1 MLRLSLLLL
10 VATLWPTALRA
21 HEVPARVAVQAF
33 VRPEARVVRVLV
45 RAPLEA
51 MRDIEFPT
59 RQALFLDLVRAD
71 STLRDAAQL
80 WIADAITMQ
89 WRGAALPAGRIV
101 AVRASLPS
109 DHAFDQYDTALQT
122 VQGAPLD
129 AAVEIPVAQAM
140 LDVLL
145 EYPVSAMP
153 TGAELSIDARLA
165 RLGQRTSTV
174 LKFVPVSGVERDYVF
189 EGDPGLVPLDPR
201 WWHAAGRFVR
211 MGARH
216 LLDGMDHLLFLLCL
230 VIPVRRMRPL
240 VAIVTAFTV
249 AHSLTLGLSALGYA
263 PDALWFPPLV
273 EVLIAGSIVFM
284 AVENMLDRP
293 VERRWMMAFGFGLIH
308 GFGFSYALQ
317 ESLQFAGSHLLTAL
331 AAFNLGIELAQLAV
345 LAVMVPVL
353 SWLLTRVV
361 PGRAGAIIGS
371 AFITHTAWHWM
382 TDRIDVLRA
391 YRFTWPDTP
400 LATMLVH
407 VVLAFTVIGAVAWV
421 LSRLMSRFLT
431 ARPSPALLVL
441 GVLSGG
447 LVVSG
452 AVAPT
457 AVAAQ
462 AGRSTLSGVYTADQA
477 KKGRE
482 VFTGFCAG
490 CHTVASH
497 SGPAFAARWAGHP
510 LSEFFDYIMRLMPK
524 SAPGTLTEDEYVWVT
539 AYVLK
544 LNGMPPSPRELSAE
558 PQLLRSIRIELAAG
572 ADREEVAAERR
583 VTSYHHR
590 VAAAPRPDGRI
601 PAGRMEKP

>member
-51 MRDIEFPT
+51 MRDVEFPT
-59 RQALFLDLVRAD
+59 RQTHFLDLGRAD

-109 DHAFDQYDTALQT
+109 DHAFDQYDVALRT
-122 VQGAPLD
+122 VLGAPLD
-129 AAVEIPVAQAM
+129 PTLEIPVAQVM
-140 LDVLL
+140 VDVLL
-145 EYPVSAMP
+145 EYPVTALP
-153 TGAELSIDARLA
+153 TGAELSIDARMA

-174 LKFVPVSGVERDYVF
+174 LKFVPAVGVERDYVF
-189 EGDPGLVPLDPR
+189 DGDPGLVPLDPR

-216 LLDGMDHLLFLLCL
+216 LLDGVDHLLFLLCL

-273 EVLIAGSIVFM
+273 EVLIAGSIVLM
-284 AVENMLDRP
+284 AVENMLNRP
-293 VERRWMMAFGFGLIH
+293 VERRWMMAFAFGLIH

-331 AAFNLGIELAQLAV
+331 AAFNVGIELAQLAV

-361 PGRAGAIIGS
+361 PERAGAMILS

-382 TDRIDVLRA
+382 AARFEVLRA
-391 YRFTWPDTP
+391 YRFAWPDTP
-400 LATMLVH
+400 ITTMIVP
-407 VVLAFTVIGAVAWV
+407 VVIALTVISAVAWL
-421 LSRLMSRFLT
+421 LSRLMARFLT

-457 AVAAQ
+457 AVSAQ
-462 AGRSTLSGVYTADQA
+462 AGRTTLSGVYTADQA

-583 VTSYHHR
+583 VPSYHHR